1 MVAAKQVVCYCGSS
15 RCEGADYTA
24 LPALIATESGAGG
37 NTVDLKVRKLTVERY
52 RGFRELSI
60 NGLARVNLITGKN
73 NTGKSSILEVL
84 RILVHRASPRVIED
98 ILSYREE
105 IGIAEVRALPSFD
118 NLSLIGTLFNGY
130 PFQGPNPSYD
140 VYPVS
145 IRIDGAFSP
154 SSLTMR
160 ISDLALG
167 SDQDQEPLIV
177 DHYPSGNPAF
187 IVRLDDDQIEYMLD
201 DFPGHISRKH
211 MWRSLRIP
219 QQALPAKHRRCITV
233 DANAVQQSSQ
243 FGELWD
249 NIALSKEEE
258 YVVHALNI
266 IDPRIMTV
274 SMVGGGHDS
283 NRRRA
288 IVRTSEF
295 ENPVSLRSFGDGMN
309 RLFGIILSL
318 VNARGGLLLIDEFE
332 SGLHHSVH
340 IDAWK
345 MVLKLARDLD
355 VQVFAT
361 SHSWD
366 AIKAFE
372 QAASENFIH
381 EAALIKLERIRE
393 EIVPTVF
400 VGDELEI
407 IARHEIEVR

>member
-1 MVAAKQVVCYCGSS
+1 M
-15 RCEGADYTA
+15 
-24 LPALIATESGAGG
+24 
-37 NTVDLKVRKLTVERY
+37 DLKVRKLTVERY

-84 RILVHRASPRVIED
+84 RILVHCASPRVIED
-98 ILSYREE
+98 ILRYREE
-105 IGIAEVRALPSFD
+105 IGFADLRALPSFD
-118 NLSLIGTLFNGY
+118 NLSLIGALFNGY

-140 VYPVS
+140 VYPVT
-145 IRIDGAFSP
+145 IRIDGALSP
-154 SSLTMR
+154 ASLTMR
-160 ISDLALG
+160 ISDAASG
-167 SDQDQEPLIV
+167 SDQEQEPLL
-177 DHYPSGNPAF
+177 DDYRPSGNPAL
-187 IVRLDDDQIEYMLD
+187 IVGLDDEEREYMLD
-201 DFPGHISRKH
+201 EFPSYVSRRH
-211 MWRSLRIP
+211 MWPSLRIP
-219 QQALPAKHRRCITV
+219 QPALLAQQRRCITI
-233 DANAVQQSSQ
+233 DANAAQRSSR
-243 FGELWD
+243 FGDLWD
-249 NIALSKEEE
+249 NIALSKDEK

-266 IDPRIMTV
+266 IDPKIMTV

-340 IDAWK
+340 LDAWK
-345 MVLKLARDLD
+345 MVLELARDLD

-372 QAASENFIH
+372 RAAGENDNH
-381 EAALIKLERIRE
+381 GAALIKLERIRE

-400 VGDELEI
+400 VGDELRI
-407 IARHEIEVR
+407 ITHHQIEVR